1 VTLVMST
8 WWKLLLTLL
17 LPALMTLTKLHL
29 LAEPD
34 SDSILVVVIVQPLGQ
49 AVLAGIRLLV

>member
-17 LPALMTLTKLHL
+17 LPALMKLTKLHL
-29 LAEPD
+29 LAELD

>member
-1 VTLVMST
+1 MST

>member
-1 VTLVMST
+1 MTLVMST

-17 LPALMTLTKLHL
+17 LPALMKLTKLHL
-29 LAEPD
+29 LAELD